1 MGAVKRKL
9 EMIDDFAARFEGG
22 LLTADGLSRY
32 VVSTVDPTDCDLVL
46 SWSVSV
52 IRFGGSFQAYWV
64 AVIWSHDNEI
74 TGTAHLGRFPDAE
87 SDAEEEHL
95 ACVEALFAVP
105 GIIIE
110 ID

>member
-32 VVSTVDPTDCDLVL
+32 VVSTVDPVVCDEVREYF
-46 SWSVSV
+46 VQV
-52 IRFGGSFQAYWV
+52 ASFDDYWF
-64 AVIWSHDNEI
+64 AVIGE
-74 TGTAHLGRFPDAE
+74 TGRPESAELVNLGRFDSELPM
-87 SDAEEEHL
+87 EEEHL
-95 ACVEALFAVP
+95 ACCEALFSVP
-105 GIIIE
+105 GVIIE

>member
-9 EMIDDFAARFEGG
+9 EMIEDFAARLPGG
-22 LLTADGLSRY
+22 LLTVSELSRR
-32 VVSTVDPTDCDLVL
+32 VVSTVDPVACEEVREY
-46 SWSVSV
+46 SVQV
-52 IRFGGSFQAYWV
+52 VSFDSYWF
-64 AVIWSHDNEI
+64 AVIGTFDNPES
-74 TGTAHLGRFPDAE
+74 AELVSLGRFE
-87 SDAEEEHL
+87 SDIPMEEEHL